1 VAADGRNPRWAALA
15 RVRRNREEERRG
27 LPAASTGGRG
37 SAEVRRMG
45 LHTCVAEK
53 LPEAM
58 KTAAYGRGRRRFEK
72 D

>member
-1 VAADGRNPRWAALA
+1 
-15 RVRRNREEERRG
+15 
-27 LPAASTGGRG
+27 
-37 SAEVRRMG
+37 MG

-58 KTAAYGRGRRRFEK
+58 KTAAYGRGRQRFEK